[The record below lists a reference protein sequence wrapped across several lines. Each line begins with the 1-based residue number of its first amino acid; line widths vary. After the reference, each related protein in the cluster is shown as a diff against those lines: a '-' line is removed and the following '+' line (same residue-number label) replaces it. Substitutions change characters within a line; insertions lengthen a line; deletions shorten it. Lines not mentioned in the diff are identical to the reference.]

1 MSTMF
6 HPLSPPAPARRA
18 FVRTS
23 SWAGRVGFFELT
35 TRRRPWPRLARGNPS
50 IIGIRHLIKTTQ
62 IITVRWL
69 RINAAMLKTPKKR
82 RRQLVCVCVLF
93 RSLISNK
100 FDYYAECV
108 SVWQK
113 KSISWNIILS
123 SCLGIT
129 MMEAAETTK
138 TSCPLSRIWSLLPSR
153 DAPGSGIDLH
163 GNGWWRK
170 SGT

>member
-6 HPLSPPAPARRA
+6 HPLSFSAPPARRA

-23 SWAGRVGFFELT
+23 SWAGRVGFFESP

-69 RINAAMLKTPKKR
+69 YVLRSNAQNTEEKEETM
-82 RRQLVCVCVLF
+82 CVCVLF

-113 KSISWNIILS
+113 KSISSNIILS
-123 SCLGIT
+123 SYLGIT
-129 MMEAAETTK
+129 MMEATETTK

-163 GNGWWRK
+163 GNGWWWK